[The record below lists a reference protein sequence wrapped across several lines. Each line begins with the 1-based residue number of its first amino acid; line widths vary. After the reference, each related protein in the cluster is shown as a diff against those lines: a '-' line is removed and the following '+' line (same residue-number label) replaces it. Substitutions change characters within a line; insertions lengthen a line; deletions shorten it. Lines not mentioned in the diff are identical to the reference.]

1 MANNTLYP
9 SVLDTVGNTPLVR
22 LNRLTQDLGASVY
35 LKAEFRNP
43 LFSVK
48 DRIAK
53 AMIESAEEQGLLKQG
68 GTIIEP
74 TSGNTGIA
82 LAAIAAAKGYRL
94 ILTMPETMSLERRTL
109 LLHLGAEIYLTP
121 GSLGMK
127 GSIAIARKLKQQYGS
142 NAFIPSQFDNPEN
155 PKVHYRTTGPEIL
168 NATDGNI
175 AAFIAGVGTGGTISG
190 TGKFL
195 KEHTRARII
204 AVEPAGSPVISGG
217 VPGPHKIQ
225 GIGAGFIPGNLD
237 LSVLDEVLAITDNE
251 ALTTARNLATIE
263 GIPAGISTGATV
275 AAALKL
281 ASLPEYSGKNIVAIG
296 ASATERYL
304 STPLAEDSRNAAE
317 HLAVT
322 SITPEETT
330 ALLG

>member
-168 NATDGNI
+168 NATNGNI

-217 VPGPHKIQ
+217 APGPHKIQ

>member
-168 NATDGNI
+168 NATNGNI

-217 VPGPHKIQ
+217 APGPHKIQ

-281 ASLPEYSGKNIVAIG
+281 ASLPAYSGKNIVAIG

>member
-127 GSIAIARKLKQQYGS
+127 GSIATARKLKQQYGS

-217 VPGPHKIQ
+217 APGPHKIQ

-317 HLAVT
+317 HLTVT

>member
-109 LLHLGAEIYLTP
+109 LLHLGAEIHLTP

>member
-1 MANNTLYP
+1 MANNILYQ
-9 SVLDTVGNTPLVR
+9 SVLDTVGKTPLVR
-22 LNRLTQDLGASVY
+22 LNHLAQGLGASVY

-48 DRIAK
+48 DRVAK
-53 AMIESAEEQGLLKQG
+53 AMLEAAEAQGILTPG
-68 GTIIEP
+68 SIIIEP

-94 ILTMPETMSLERRTL
+94 ILTMPETMSLERRAL
-109 LLHLGAEIYLTP
+109 LIHLGAEIYLTP
-121 GSLGMK
+121 GALGMK
-127 GSIAIARKLKQQYGS
+127 GAIAVARKLKLQYGDA
-142 NAFIPSQFDNPEN
+142 AFIPSQFDNPAN
-155 PKVHYRTTGPEIL
+155 PGAHYRTTGPEIL
-168 NATDGNI
+168 EATGGDI

-195 KEHTRARII
+195 KEHTSAHII

-217 VPGPHKIQ
+217 QPGSHKIQ

-237 LSVLDEVLAITDNE
+237 TTIIDEVLTITDDE
-251 ALTTARNLATIE
+251 ALDTARDLASIE

-281 ASLPEYSGKNIVAIG
+281 AALPEYAGKNIVAIG

-304 STPLAEDSRNAAE
+304 STPLGEASRTAAE
-317 HLAVT
+317 HLVVT
-322 SITPEETT
+322 PITPEETA
-330 ALLG
+330 ALLA

>member
-127 GSIAIARKLKQQYGS
+127 GSIATARKFKQQYGS

-217 VPGPHKIQ
+217 APGPHKIQ